1 MTWRLENSRS
11 FMLDKALH
19 PAQVWIQGPVHPLG
33 QRRSE
38 QAQEP
43 VGDAVGCEG
52 TPRSDRRCRG
62 FAPQSERQGL
72 VTGLSPSMNGD
83 GRSSCPLSTPRPRPT
98 EHHPKRRTRSRPGS
112 EHLRSEHFGIP
123 SWLVPCVHDDVK
135 DLLGRSRHVDH
146 GDRRPGRAPPREP
159 GGQTR
164 WQSAVSTDGSS
175 LRLLAWMTGVFLREL
190 PSGKSG
196 ERRRRGCRRPVDGR
210 KDRSRSVGF

>member
-1 MTWRLENSRS
+1 
-11 FMLDKALH
+11 MLDKALH

-72 VTGLSPSMNGD
+72 VTGLSPSMSGD
-83 GRSSCPLSTPRPRPT
+83 GRSSCPLSTPRPPPT
-98 EHHPKRRTRSRPGS
+98 EHHPKRRTRGDRPGS

-135 DLLGRSRHVDH
+135 DLLGRSRDVDH

-164 WQSAVSTDGSS
+164 WQSDSEHRWKQQRVTGSRWHP
-175 LRLLAWMTGVFLREL
+175 LRD
-190 PSGKSG
+190 
-196 ERRRRGCRRPVDGR
+196 ERPRTPRRPVQGHRR
-210 KDRSRSVGF
+210 KPAGAWRPGSPSPARSHQR